1 MQANNA
7 GGNIVLPFGPQ
18 HPVLP
23 EPLQVK
29 LVLEDER
36 VVEAVPGMGYVHRGL
51 ERLVEKRD
59 YLQSVYVVERV
70 CGICSIMHAQAYC
83 QGVESLLGLEI
94 PERAKF
100 LRVIWAELHRMHSH
114 LLFLGLMAD
123 AFGFEA
129 LFMQTWRIR
138 ERILDLL
145 EETTGHR
152 IMVSINTVGGVRHDM
167 TPEMQQHILKGI
179 EDMREEFRKVERT
192 FSTDYTVAKRL
203 RGCAPLDKDKAYEL
217 GCVGPVARASGLKQD
232 MRELGYAA
240 YPQLDFSPVVMTEG
254 DCYARTMVRIKE
266 VYQSMDLVRQA
277 IGKLPEGEFCAK
289 PVGNPQGDVISRV
302 EQPRGEVYYFLRG
315 DGGKNLKR
323 MRLRT
328 PTFAHLPSLVAM
340 LKGQTLADV
349 PVIIL
354 SIDPCISCTER

>member
-1 MQANNA
+1 MQENNR
-7 GGNIVLPFGPQ
+7 IVLPFGPQ

-36 VVEAVPGMGYVHRGL
+36 VVEAIPGMGYVHRGL

-59 YLQSVYVVERV
+59 YLESVYVVERV

-83 QGVESLLGLEI
+83 QGVEELLGLEI
-94 PERAKF
+94 PDRARY

-123 AFGFEA
+123 AFGFES
-129 LFMQTWRIR
+129 LFMQCWRIR

-145 EETTGHR
+145 EQTTGHR
-152 IMVSINTVGGVRHDM
+152 IMVSINTVGGTRRDLS
-167 TPEMQQHILKGI
+167 PDAQKAILSELRI
-179 EDMREEFRKVERT
+179 IREELQLVDKT
-192 FSTDYTVAKRL
+192 FKNDHTIAYRL
-203 RGCAPLDKDKAYEL
+203 HGCAPIDGNKAYEL
-217 GCVGPVARASGLKQD
+217 GCVGPVARASGVAQD
-232 MRELGYAA
+232 MRTLGYAA
-240 YPQLDFSPVVMTEG
+240 YKDLEFSPVVMQEG

-266 VYQSMDLVRQA
+266 LYQSMDLVRQA
-277 IGKLPEGEFCAK
+277 IGKLPEGEFCVK
-289 PVGNPQGDVISRV
+289 PKGNPDGDVVSRV
-302 EQPRGEVYYFLRG
+302 EQPRGEVFYFLRG
-315 DGGKNLKR
+315 DGGKNLTR
-323 MRLRT
+323 LRLRT
-328 PTFAHLPSLVAM
+328 PTFAHLPSLVEM
-340 LKGQTLADV
+340 LKGQLLSDV

>member
-1 MQANNA
+1 MQDNK
-7 GGNIVLPFGPQ
+7 IVLPFGPQ

-23 EPLQVK
+23 EPLQIK

-51 ERLVEKRD
+51 ERLVEKHD
-59 YLQSVYVVERV
+59 YMQSVYVVERV

-83 QGVESLLGLEI
+83 QGIESLLGLEI
-94 PERAKF
+94 PTRAKF

-123 AFGFEA
+123 AFGFES
-129 LFMQTWRIR
+129 LFMQCWRLR

-145 EETTGHR
+145 EKTTGHR
-152 IMVSINTVGGVRHDM
+152 IMVSINTVGGTRRDL
-167 TPEMQQHILKGI
+167 TPEMQTLILSELKT
-179 EDMREEFRKVERT
+179 MRDEFDKVDKTFRK
-192 FSTDYTVAKRL
+192 DYTVAKRL
-203 RGCAPLDKDKAYEL
+203 RGCAPLEKDRAYEL
-217 GCVGPVARASGLKQD
+217 GCVGPVARASGIAQD
-232 MRELGYAA
+232 MRLLKYAA
-240 YPQLDFSPVVMTEG
+240 YGELDFAPVVLHEG
-254 DCYARTMVRIKE
+254 DCYARTMVRVKE

-277 IGKLPEGEFCAK
+277 IGKLPEGEFNVK
-289 PVGNPQGDVISRV
+289 PKGNPEGDVVSRV

-323 MRLRT
+323 LRLRT
-328 PTFAHLPSLVAM
+328 PTFAHLPSLVEM
-340 LKGQTLADV
+340 LKGQQLADV